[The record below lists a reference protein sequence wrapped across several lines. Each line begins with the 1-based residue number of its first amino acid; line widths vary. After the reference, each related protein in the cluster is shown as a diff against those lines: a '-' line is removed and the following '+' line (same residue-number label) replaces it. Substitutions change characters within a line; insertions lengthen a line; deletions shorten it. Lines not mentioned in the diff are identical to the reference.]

1 MATPVY
7 DYSREIRSLMGKKKK
22 KQKFQIP
29 TPQEDIP
36 INTQPPRMETM
47 PEDLKQKRLLLERRG
62 ERSRLIK
69 QLEEDRGSRIICYFT
84 AERQNFGTIVSS
96 DDTLPLFFEHLKSF
110 KKVKNIDLFL
120 YTRGGHTLSSN
131 RIVHLL
137 REFCE
142 KLTVLIPFRA
152 HSAGTILA
160 LGGDEIVMGPMGELG
175 PVDPSVS
182 NVFNPLTDEKDLK
195 KGTIPISV
203 EDVSA
208 YMALIKEKGLSDA
221 TVFSTGLKALTDRVH
236 PLALGNV
243 HRQYLLIR
251 TLSKRLLELHMKGEE
266 KERIEKIVEILSEKL
281 YYHGYQISRHEAKE
295 IIGLNVTYPPENAEQ
310 LMWDLYIEY
319 RNALSPGEEFD
330 FNRLLGNRES
340 GDFFMDS
347 AIIESV
353 DLVHSFQY
361 ALNVKR
367 KKPGINEFDVNVKKM
382 GWEKLEA

>member
-1 MATPVY
+1 
-7 DYSREIRSLMGKKKK
+7 MGKKKK

-29 TPQEDIP
+29 TPKEDIS
-36 INTQPPRMETM
+36 INTQPPRIETM
-47 PEDLKQKRLLLERRG
+47 PEQFKQKRLLLERRE

-84 AERQNFGTIVSS
+84 AERQNFGTMVSS

-120 YTRGGHTLSSN
+120 YTRGGHTLASN

-182 NVFNPLTDEKDLK
+182 NVFNPLTDEKDPK

-208 YMALIKEKGLSDA
+208 YMALIKEKGLSDP
-221 TVFSTGLKALTDRVH
+221 TVFSTALKALTDRVH

-251 TLSKRLLELHMKGEE
+251 ALSKRLLELHMKGEE

-295 IIGLNVTYPPENAEQ
+295 IIGLNVTYPPEKAEQ
-310 LMWDLYIEY
+310 LIWGLYIEY
-319 RNALSPGEEFD
+319 KDALSPGEEFD
-330 FNRLLGNRES
+330 FNHLLGNRES

-353 DLVHSFQY
+353 DFSHSFQY

-382 GWEKLEA
+382 GWGKLEP